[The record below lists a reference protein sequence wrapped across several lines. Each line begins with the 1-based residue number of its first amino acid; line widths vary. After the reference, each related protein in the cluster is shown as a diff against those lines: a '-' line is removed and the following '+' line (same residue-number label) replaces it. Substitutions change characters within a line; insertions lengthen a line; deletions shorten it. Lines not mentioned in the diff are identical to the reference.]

1 MDINDDFYIPILSG
15 LAIQDLTGTGYLSS
29 VANPEKPQAVT
40 VKGKRLV
47 LALKEVLRAGK
58 KDDQIIFHPMSE
70 NVTRA
75 ESDVIK
81 ALRDFIQWR
90 NQTVGVLLITELG
103 RVASTP
109 SEHKNYPAKAK
120 KYLQQVTDFDE
131 GNYVTLLKLLKTVK
145 PDPDRRILSL
155 TLRQGSKTKD
165 DGVVRS
171 CLVHFP
177 IFEDFEKDDLTVFD
191 TKMPSKKAKARI
203 AKLFEI
209 VFGDEETRKSFSYG
223 SRNMDAPYLHSLLT
237 VHARLAEHFNA
248 LVATHA
254 KILGEELTAMLTT
267 PLDWVPLLEEFST
280 MRNLIPPQSG
290 NEGAIRVD
298 AHAKDKEKASTLKKE
313 VTRELLAP
321 PVDREPEPERSLPWE
336 GERDDTPAVRRDRGG
351 REEREPV
358 RAERSVE
365 KKGMTMAEYLA
376 AERGGDRD
384 DDRRGGSILRSNRDT
399 GRDSGRSSGRG
410 GLGGRSGGRRSF

>member
-1 MDINDDFYIPILSG
+1 MDINDDFYIPILAG
-15 LAIQDLTGTGYLSS
+15 LSIKDVTGNGFLSS
-29 VANPEKPQAVT
+29 VANPDKPQAVT

-70 NVTRA
+70 NVTRG

-103 RVASTP
+103 RVASSP

-145 PDPDRRILSL
+145 PDPDRRIISLS
-155 TLRQGSKTKD
+155 LRQGSKTKD

-254 KILGEELTAMLTT
+254 KILGEELTEMLTT

-298 AHAKDKEKASTLKKE
+298 AAKEKATTLKKE

-321 PVDREPEPERSLPWE
+321 PADRAAEPERDLPWE
-336 GERDDTPAVRRDRGG
+336 GERDDLPAVRRDRD
-351 REEREPV
+351 REERAPA
-358 RAERSVE
+358 RTERSSE

-376 AERGGDRD
+376 AERGDNRD
-384 DDRRGGSILRSNRDT
+384 DDRRGGSILRSNRDS
-399 GRDSGRSSGRG
+399 RDSGRGGRSG
-410 GLGGRSGGRRSF
+410 GLGGRSGRRSF

>member
-1 MDINDDFYIPILSG
+1 MDINADFYEPVLGG
-15 LAIQDLTGTGYLSS
+15 LQIQDLTGTGFLSS
-29 VANPEKPQAVT
+29 VANPEKPQAIT
-40 VKGKRLV
+40 VGGKRLC
-47 LALKEVLRAGK
+47 LPIKAILREGK
-58 KDDQIIFHPMSE
+58 KEDQIIFHPMSE

-75 ESDVIK
+75 ESEVIK
-81 ALRDFIQWR
+81 ALRDYIQWR
-90 NQTVGVLLITELG
+90 NQSVGVLLITELG

-155 TLRQGSKTKD
+155 TMRQGSKTKD

-171 CLVHFP
+171 CHVHFP
-177 IFEDFEKDDLTVFD
+177 IFEDFEKDDLVVFD

-209 VFGDEETRKSFSYG
+209 VFGDEETRASFGYG
-223 SRNMDAPYLHSLLT
+223 SRNMDAPYLHALLT

-254 KILGEELTAMLTT
+254 KILGEELTTMLTT
-267 PLDWVPLLEEFST
+267 PLDWVPLLEDFSA
-280 MRNLIPPQSG
+280 MRNLVPPQSG
-290 NEGAIRVD
+290 NEGAIKVD
-298 AHAKDKEKASTLKKE
+298 AHAKDKEKASSLKKE

-321 PVDREPEPERSLPWE
+321 PADREPEARDLPWE
-336 GERDDTPAVRRDRGG
+336 GEREDDAPRARVREDRTPSRTTD
-351 REEREPV
+351 REP
-358 RAERSVE
+358 A

-376 AERGGDRD
+376 AERGDDRD
-384 DDRRGGSILRSNRDT
+384 DSHRGGSLLRSSRDE
-399 GRDSGRSSGRG
+399 SRSSGRG
-410 GLGGRSGGRRSF
+410 GRGGFSGGGRRGGGRSF

>member
-15 LAIQDLTGTGYLSS
+15 LAIQDLTGSGHLSS

-40 VKGKRLV
+40 VKGKRLT
-47 LALKEVLRAGK
+47 LALKEVLRGGK

-171 CLVHFP
+171 CQVHFP
-177 IFEDFEKDDLTVFD
+177 IFEDFEKDDLVVFD
-191 TKMPSKKAKARI
+191 TKLPSKKAKARI

-223 SRNMDAPYLHSLLT
+223 SRNMDAPYLHALLT
-237 VHARLAEHFNA
+237 VHARLAEHFNG

-267 PLDWVPLLEEFST
+267 PLDWVPLLEEFSA

-290 NEGAIRVD
+290 NEGAIKVAD
-298 AHAKDKEKASTLKKE
+298 ASKDKEKASTLKKE

-321 PVDREPEPERSLPWE
+321 PADREPEPVRDLPWE
-336 GERDDTPAVRRDRGG
+336 GERTDTPIIRRDR
-351 REEREPV
+351 EERAPA
-358 RAERSVE
+358 RTERQTE

-376 AERGGDRD
+376 AERGDDRD
-384 DDRRGGSILRSNRDT
+384 DNRRGGSILRSNRDT
-399 GRDSGRSSGRG
+399 RDSGR
-410 GLGGRSGGRRSF
+410 GGRSSLGGGGRGGRRSF

>member
-1 MDINDDFYIPILSG
+1 MDINDDFYIPILGG
-15 LAIQDLTGTGYLSS
+15 LQIQDLAGNGLLSS
-29 VANPEKPQAVT
+29 VANPDKPQAVT
-40 VKGKRLV
+40 VKGKRLA

-90 NQTVGVLLITELG
+90 NQYVGVLLITELG

-131 GNYVTLLKLLKTVK
+131 GNYVTLLKLLKNIK
-145 PDPDRRILSL
+145 PDPDRRVISL

-171 CLVHFP
+171 CHVHFP
-177 IFEDFEKDDLTVFD
+177 IFEDFEKDDLVVFD

-209 VFGDEETRKSFSYG
+209 VFGDEETRKGFSYG

-254 KILGEELTAMLTT
+254 KILGDDLTALLTT
-267 PLDWVPLLEEFST
+267 PLDWVPLLEDFAT

-290 NEGAIRVD
+290 NEGAIKVD
-298 AHAKDKEKASTLKKE
+298 AVSKEKVSTLKKE

-321 PVDREPEPERSLPWE
+321 PVDREPEPERDLPWE
-336 GERDDTPAVRRDRGG
+336 GERTDTPARSRDRD
-351 REEREPV
+351 REERVPA
-358 RAERSVE
+358 RAERSSE

-376 AERGGDRD
+376 AERGDDRD
-384 DDRRGGSILRSNRDT
+384 DNRRGGSILRSNRDN
-399 GRDSGRSSGRG
+399 RDSGRGGRG
-410 GLGGRSGGRRSF
+410 GLGGGGRSGGRRSF